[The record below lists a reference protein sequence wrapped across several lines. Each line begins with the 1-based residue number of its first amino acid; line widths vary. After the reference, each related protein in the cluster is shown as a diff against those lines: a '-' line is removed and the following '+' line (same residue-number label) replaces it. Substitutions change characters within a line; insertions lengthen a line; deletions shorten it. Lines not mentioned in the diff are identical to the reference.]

1 MTRARRFL
9 SIIAIITAT
18 ELAGWLVIRTGML
31 VWHEAHRPAGL
42 PWMATIALV
51 GAVATVVVWGIVL
64 LGGIPRS

>member
-1 MTRARRFL
+1 MNLTQRFL
-9 SIIAIITAT
+9 AAMAIITST

-31 VWHEAHRPAGL
+31 VWREAHRSAGL

-64 LGGIPRS
+64 LGGMPRS

>member
-1 MTRARRFL
+1 MNRARRFL

-18 ELAGWLVIRTGML
+18 ELAGWLVFRTGML

-51 GAVATVVVWGIVL
+51 GAVATVVVWLVIL
-64 LGGIPRS
+64 LGMSRP

>member
-1 MTRARRFL
+1 MNRLRRFISAL
-9 SIIAIITAT
+9 AIITAT

-51 GAVATVVVWGIVL
+51 GAVATVVVWLVIL
-64 LGGIPRS
+64 LGMLRP